1 MEDVGKEGRTVLF
14 VSHNM
19 TALKSLCSRAIW
31 LNSGMVVEDG
41 ETSLVVSNYLQN
53 AAVKVLKQ
61 VWDDL
66 KTAPGNE
73 KVRLRSVRLIPQTAD
88 ENTEINVATPL
99 RIEFV
104 FWNFVHDV
112 QLNFS
117 MHLYNAEG
125 LCIFNTISGVFKATT
140 GFVKGSCFIPGNFLN
155 DGVYRVKI
163 MMVQGASIALY
174 NHQDILVF
182 EVHDIERSGNW
193 YGKWAGIVRPA
204 FEWDVELLDG
214 QKELLNQI
222 LVGS

>member
-1 MEDVGKEGRTVLF
+1 
-14 VSHNM
+14 
-19 TALKSLCSRAIW
+19 
-31 LNSGMVVEDG
+31 
-41 ETSLVVSNYLQN
+41 
-53 AAVKVLKQ
+53 
-61 VWDDL
+61 
-66 KTAPGNE
+66 
-73 KVRLRSVRLIPQTAD
+73 
-88 ENTEINVATPL
+88 
-99 RIEFV
+99 
-104 FWNFVHDV
+104 
-112 QLNFS
+112 

-163 MMVQGASIALY
+163 MIIQDTSIALY